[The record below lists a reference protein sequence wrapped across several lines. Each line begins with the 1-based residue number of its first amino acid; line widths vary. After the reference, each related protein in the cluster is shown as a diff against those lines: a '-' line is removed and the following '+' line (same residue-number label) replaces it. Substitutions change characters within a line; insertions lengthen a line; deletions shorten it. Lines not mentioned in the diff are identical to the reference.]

1 MTEILTRQP
10 CAHSRVEEGQVWSRA
25 ASAGP
30 TPGCG
35 LAQHGPDRTTWFV
48 LVQLGSDWT
57 LLGMAAAR
65 HACQVDVIKRV
76 RAARGAVNMSLDD
89 FAAAIGV
96 GRQTLIRIENG
107 TRTPR
112 DHEYEQ
118 MAAASGLPLGFFYE
132 EDLVDALGGRAALR
146 MSDQLERQAEELSEL
161 REALASLSTDV
172 LRLGTE
178 LEEHRVAGHPRAQ
191 GEDAEQ

>member
-1 MTEILTRQP
+1 M
-10 CAHSRVEEGQVWSRA
+10 
-25 ASAGP
+25 
-30 TPGCG
+30 
-35 LAQHGPDRTTWFV
+35 
-48 LVQLGSDWT
+48 
-57 LLGMAAAR
+57 
-65 HACQVDVIKRV
+65 IKRV

-118 MAAASGLPLGFFYE
+118 MAGVSGLPLGFFYE
-132 EDLVDALGGRAALR
+132 DLDDALGGRAELR
-146 MSDQLERQAEELSEL
+146 MSDQLERQAAELTEL

-191 GEDAEQ
+191 GEDVER

>member
-1 MTEILTRQP
+1 MTEFLTRQAG
-10 CAHSRVEEGQVWSRA
+10 AHPRVKEGQVWSRA

-30 TPGCG
+30 ARRCG
-35 LAQHGPDRTTWFV
+35 LAQHVADRTTWFGV
-48 LVQLGSDWT
+48 VQLGSYWPLLSRASRPT
-57 LLGMAAAR
+57 LSR
-65 HACQVDVIKRV
+65 VDVIKRV

-118 MAAASGLPLGFFYE
+118 MAGVSGLPLGFFYG
-132 EDLVDALGGRAALR
+132 DLDDALGGRAELR
-146 MSDQLERQAEELSEL
+146 MSDQLERQAKELSEL

-178 LEEHRVAGHPRAQ
+178 LEEHRVVGHPKAQ
-191 GEDAEQ
+191 GEDAER